1 MIGLD
6 FGFGA
11 LEAEFWRFLFVMTR
25 IGAALFAAPLF
36 GAAAVAPQ
44 VRVIVTGALAI
55 FVCCWTQVAAPP
67 AIMSLAGV
75 VIVAGEVVI
84 GLAIGFVMQLAFAAP
99 VIGAELIGAGMGMSI
114 AAAADPINGAHS
126 AVLGQYFSVVMT
138 VMFFAL
144 GAHLDWISLLVES
157 YRTFPPGAPWMVP
170 ARLHLID
177 VFAGDM
183 FLAGLSIALPVVVLL
198 LVVHIVTGVIGRS
211 APALNL
217 FALGL
222 PAGVLAGIAALIV
235 SAPLIAERLA
245 ELAHGAVAQSA
256 ALLAHGPPVT
266 AVQ

>member
-6 FGFGA
+6 FGFGP

-36 GAAAVAPQ
+36 GAAAVPVQ
-44 VRVIVTGALAI
+44 VRVIVTGALAV
-55 FVCCWTQVAAPP
+55 FVCGWTQVSAPP
-67 AIMSLAGV
+67 AMLSLGGL
-75 VIVAGEVVI
+75 VILAGEVVI

-99 VIGAELIGAGMGMSI
+99 AIGAEMIGAGMGMSI
-114 AAAADPINGAHS
+114 AASADPINGAHS
-126 AVLGQYFSVVMT
+126 AMFGQYFSVVLT
-138 VMFFAL
+138 VLFFAI

-157 YRTFPPGAPWMVP
+157 YRTFPPGVPWMTP
-170 ARLHLID
+170 GRLHLID

-198 LVVHIVTGVIGRS
+198 LVVHIVTGIIGRS

-222 PAGVLAGIAALIV
+222 PAGVLAGIAALIAA
-235 SAPLIAERLA
+235 APLIGDRLA
-245 ELAHGAVAQSA
+245 EIAHTAVAQSA
-256 ALLAHGPPVT
+256 ALLVK
-266 AVQ
+266 

>member
-36 GAAAVAPQ
+36 GASAVAPQ
-44 VRVIVTGALAI
+44 VRVIVTGALAV

-67 AIMSLAGV
+67 AMMSLTGLV
-75 VIVAGEVVI
+75 MLAGEVVI

-99 VIGAELIGAGMGMSI
+99 MIGAEMIGAGMGMAI
-114 AAAADPINGAHS
+114 AASVDPINGAHS
-126 AVLGQYFSVVMT
+126 AMFGQYFNVVLT
-138 VMFFAL
+138 VLFFAI

-157 YRTFPPGAPWMVP
+157 YRTFPPGAAWLAPD
-170 ARLHLID
+170 RLHLID
-177 VFAGDM
+177 QFAGDM

-222 PAGVLAGIAALIV
+222 PAGVLAGLAALIA
-235 SAPLIAERLA
+235 SAPLISERLA
-245 ELAHGAVAQSA
+245 QVAHTAVAQSA
-256 ALLAHGPPVT
+256 AIMAR
-266 AVQ
+266 